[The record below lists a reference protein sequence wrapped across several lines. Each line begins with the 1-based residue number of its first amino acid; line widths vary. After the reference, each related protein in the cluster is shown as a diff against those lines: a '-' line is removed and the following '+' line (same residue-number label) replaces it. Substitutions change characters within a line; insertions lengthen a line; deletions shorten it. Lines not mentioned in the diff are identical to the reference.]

1 MRISAKLNK
10 KRKKK
15 RKKKQRKK
23 ESKAQKTENLKP
35 VEREMAKQERRS
47 FGVTR
52 CRKGFGCRRS
62 TPKRRTDQIKEL
74 RERERCQSKSCSL
87 SLSLSLSLFLS
98 LLFLS
103 FVVFG
108 RFRHVTTMFATYPD
122 FFQKKKKKEKKKER
136 RRTLVGYRFQG
147 CLTGTRVGYV
157 SDTGTW
163 PKSPCSCNIVQMY
176 MILENQYN
184 ITHMRYVESKIFLEK
199 KFHTMH
205 ELQQFRIIIDLHILY
220 CRHYNSNCGL
230 YIGHI

>member
-52 CRKGFGCRRS
+52 CRKGFGCHRS
-62 TPKRRTDQIKEL
+62 TPKRRIDQIREL

-87 SLSLSLSLFLS
+87 SLSFI
-98 LLFLS
+98 FK
-103 FVVFG
+103 FCCVWEIPACHDCVCYVP
-108 RFRHVTTMFATYPD
+108 RFFS
-122 FFQKKKKKEKKKER
+122 KKKKKEKKKER

-163 PKSPCSCNIVQMY
+163 PKSPCS
-176 MILENQYN
+176 
-184 ITHMRYVESKIFLEK
+184 
-199 KFHTMH
+199 
-205 ELQQFRIIIDLHILY
+205 
-220 CRHYNSNCGL
+220 
-230 YIGHI
+230 

>member
-62 TPKRRTDQIKEL
+62 TPKRRTDQIREL

-87 SLSLSLSLFLS
+87 SLSLSFI
-98 LLFLS
+98 FK
-103 FVVFG
+103 FCRVWEIPAFHDCVCYVP
-108 RFRHVTTMFATYPD
+108 RFFS
-122 FFQKKKKKEKKKER
+122 KKKKRKKER
-136 RRTLVGYRFQG
+136 KKENTRRVQILG
-147 CLTGTRVGYV
+147 V
-157 SDTGTW
+157 SYQYPCRIRIGHRYLAKISVFVQHSLDVYDTG
-163 PKSPCSCNIVQMY
+163 KLV
-176 MILENQYN
+176 
-184 ITHMRYVESKIFLEK
+184 
-199 KFHTMH
+199 
-205 ELQQFRIIIDLHILY
+205 
-220 CRHYNSNCGL
+220 
-230 YIGHI
+230 

>member
-62 TPKRRTDQIKEL
+62 TPKRRTDQIREL

-87 SLSLSLSLFLS
+87 SLSPLSLSLSLSLS

-108 RFRHVTTMFATYPD
+108 RFRHVTTVSATYPE
-122 FFQKKKKKEKKKER
+122 FFQKKKKKRKKER
-136 RRTLVGYRFQG
+136 KKENTRRVQILGVSYQYPCRI
-147 CLTGTRVGYV
+147 RVGHKYLAKISV
-157 SDTGTW
+157 FVQHSLDVYDTG
-163 PKSPCSCNIVQMY
+163 KLV
-176 MILENQYN
+176 
-184 ITHMRYVESKIFLEK
+184 
-199 KFHTMH
+199 
-205 ELQQFRIIIDLHILY
+205 
-220 CRHYNSNCGL
+220 
-230 YIGHI
+230 

>member
-62 TPKRRTDQIKEL
+62 TPKRRTDQIREL

-87 SLSLSLSLFLS
+87 SLSLLFLC
-98 LLFLS
+98 

-108 RFRHVTTMFATYPD
+108 RFRHVTTVFATYPD
-122 FFQKKKKKEKKKER
+122 FFQKKKKKKKRKKEGEHLLGIDFR
-136 RRTLVGYRFQG
+136 GVLPVP
-147 CLTGTRVGYV
+147 V
-157 SDTGTW
+157 SDTCRTQVLGQ
-163 PKSPCSCNIVQMY
+163 NLRV
-176 MILENQYN
+176 
-184 ITHMRYVESKIFLEK
+184 
-199 KFHTMH
+199 H
-205 ELQQFRIIIDLHILY
+205 EHSLDVYDTGKLV
-220 CRHYNSNCGL
+220 
-230 YIGHI
+230 

>member
-52 CRKGFGCRRS
+52 CRKGFGCHRS
-62 TPKRRTDQIKEL
+62 TPKRRTDQIREL
-74 RERERCQSKSCSL
+74 RERERCQSNSCSL
-87 SLSLSLSLFLS
+87 SLS

-108 RFRHVTTMFATYPD
+108 RFRHVTTVFATYPD

-147 CLTGTRVGYV
+147 CLTSTRVGHRYLAKISV
-157 SDTGTW
+157 FVQHSLDVYDTG
-163 PKSPCSCNIVQMY
+163 KLV
-176 MILENQYN
+176 
-184 ITHMRYVESKIFLEK
+184 
-199 KFHTMH
+199 
-205 ELQQFRIIIDLHILY
+205 
-220 CRHYNSNCGL
+220 
-230 YIGHI
+230 